1 MTDMSLCAEH
11 NKCFLWLLTLY
22 QNYVQEVDLKLLYFS
37 YSLHILS
44 CDVIHFGLNGKVCFC
59 FFQIFLYKTQ

>member
-22 QNYVQEVDLKLLYFS
+22 QNYVQEVDPKLLYFS
-37 YSLHILS
+37 YSLYI
-44 CDVIHFGLNGKVCFC
+44 
-59 FFQIFLYKTQ
+59 FFRVM